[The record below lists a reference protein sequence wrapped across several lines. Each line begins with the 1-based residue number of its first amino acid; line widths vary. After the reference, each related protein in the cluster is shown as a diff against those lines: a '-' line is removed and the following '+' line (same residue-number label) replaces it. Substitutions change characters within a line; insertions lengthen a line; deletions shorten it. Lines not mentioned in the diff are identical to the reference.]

1 MSGDDVDGSKVAL
14 VGFTGSLAIFLLIVA
29 AQALYY
35 RLEHAES
42 EAKLGAQ
49 AAPQLRQLEA
59 AQYGQLH
66 TYHWVDAQKK
76 AVAIP
81 IERAI
86 ELLAQENQ
94 KEGGL

>member
-1 MSGDDVDGSKVAL
+1 MPGDDVDSSRVAL
-14 VGFTGSLAIFLLIVA
+14 VGFTGSLAVFLLIVA

-35 RLEHAES
+35 RLEHAEI

-59 AQYGQLH
+59 EQYGQLH
-66 TYHWVDAQKK
+66 TYRWADAQKK

-86 ELLAQENQ
+86 ELLAQESQ